1 MRLHPFRLGFAFPI
15 LSASLLLAA
24 CGRPDPAGGA
34 DLILRGGKIVTMD
47 PSNPQA
53 EALAVK
59 DGRIAAVGSAAEIGR
74 HQGESTRIIDLN
86 GMLAVPGL
94 IEGHGHFMRLGESL
108 LQLDLRQAR
117 NWSEIVSMVSDA
129 ASRVPPGEWIIGH
142 GWHQDKWEQ
151 PPQPSV
157 EGLPRHEGLSRASP
171 RHPVLLRHVS
181 GHGVFVNALAM
192 ELSSI
197 SRATPDPEGG
207 EIVRDSRGEPIGM
220 LREDAAELA
229 LQALDRHE
237 KDRPPQEREQ
247 LWRRQADLAAREAI
261 VHGITSFQD
270 MGSSFET
277 IDFLKKLAEEG
288 NLPVRMYMAIQEPAE
303 KLEGRLAD
311 YRMVGYGDG
320 FLTVR
325 TIGEKVLD
333 GALGTHGGWL
343 LEPYSDLPRSVGFN
357 VTPVEDIRRS
367 AQLALEHDF
376 QMAIQ
381 GIGDRAVRVLL
392 DLYEEAWQGRTDT
405 KDLRWRIEHV
415 QVVHPDDLPRFA
427 ELGVIPSI
435 QGIFACSDGPW
446 VIDRLGP
453 ARSKERGYLFRSMV
467 DSGAIVTNG
476 ADPPVEDID
485 PIASFHCSVTRELA
499 DGSRFFPEQGMTRR
513 QALYA
518 YTAGNAMAAF
528 EEADKG
534 TLSPGKLADITVLT
548 KDILSVPE
556 DEIRSAEVAYTIIGG
571 QIRYRRTE
579 VRND

>member
-1 MRLHPFRLGFAFPI
+1 MRLHPSRLGFAFPI

-74 HQGESTRIIDLN
+74 HQGESTRIIELN

-108 LQLDLRQAR
+108 QQLDLRQAR
-117 NWSEIVSMVSDA
+117 NWSEIVSKVSDA
-129 ASRVPPGEWIIGH
+129 ASRVPPGEWIVGH

-237 KDRPPQEREQ
+237 KGRPPQEREQ

-277 IDFLKKLAEEG
+277 IDFLKKLAQEG

-392 DLYEEAWQGRTDT
+392 DLYEEAWQGRADG

-499 DGSRFFPEQGMTRR
+499 DGSRFFPEQGMARR

-579 VRND
+579 VRED